1 MTEYLLNIATKGNK
15 DYGDEE
21 VRGRVGYIS
30 GIVGLVINLI
40 LSISKLIIGLA
51 ISSIA
56 VMADAFNNL
65 SDAASSIMTIV
76 GFKLSNSPPDEKH
89 PYGHGRV
96 EYITAFIISFM
107 VIMVGFQFIKS
118 SLDRII
124 NPKAV
129 IFQWIPF
136 TFLILSM
143 ISKVWLSIFNRKLS
157 EKIDSSALKAVSI
170 DSLWDVVTTFIVAS
184 SLLSSFVT
192 DYPIDGYIGIF
203 VSALILYSGFSLI
216 KENISQLIGEAPE
229 EDLVNCI
236 TEGVLSY
243 DYVLGVHD
251 LIVHNYGPKKIIAT
265 IDVEVPYDIDIVT
278 IHNIVDKAEDEI
290 GEKYNLYLVI
300 HIDPIKK
307 ISKDMAKNINSIK
320 DELRKDNVI
329 KCIKDFKFMVEDSEK
344 YINCDLI
351 LDYEKL
357 DKDFSKSKFKEEL
370 IARIK
375 SIDSSIGYN
384 ITIDI

>member
-124 NPKAV
+124 NPKTV

-170 DSLWDVVTTFIVAS
+170 DSLW
-184 SLLSSFVT
+184 
-192 DYPIDGYIGIF
+192 
-203 VSALILYSGFSLI
+203 
-216 KENISQLIGEAPE
+216 
-229 EDLVNCI
+229 
-236 TEGVLSY
+236 
-243 DYVLGVHD
+243 
-251 LIVHNYGPKKIIAT
+251 
-265 IDVEVPYDIDIVT
+265 
-278 IHNIVDKAEDEI
+278 
-290 GEKYNLYLVI
+290 
-300 HIDPIKK
+300 
-307 ISKDMAKNINSIK
+307 M
-320 DELRKDNVI
+320 
-329 KCIKDFKFMVEDSEK
+329 
-344 YINCDLI
+344 
-351 LDYEKL
+351 
-357 DKDFSKSKFKEEL
+357 
-370 IARIK
+370 
-375 SIDSSIGYN
+375 
-384 ITIDI
+384 